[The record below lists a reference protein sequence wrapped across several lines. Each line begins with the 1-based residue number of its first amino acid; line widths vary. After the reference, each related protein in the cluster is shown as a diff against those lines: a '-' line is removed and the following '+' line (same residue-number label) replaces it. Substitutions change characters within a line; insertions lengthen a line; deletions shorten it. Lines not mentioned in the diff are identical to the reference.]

1 MTYPYG
7 GYGMGKPLSPYQQQM
22 YQDRVN
28 AYDQQQYAN
37 QYNGYMR
44 GQQAFN
50 QPQQMINCRPVSS
63 YDEAKASMIDLDGSL
78 FVFTDVANKKIY
90 TKQIMLDGT
99 AELKTYVLEDNQNKM
114 QEQQAQQN
122 NMYVLRTDFENVIKS
137 MKQVDLPQVIPS
149 DWSRYTTADVN
160 DNVLP
165 KFVRSAMQRYKDW
178 EEQTKQLYEELWQQC
193 TNYGMTADADYISK
207 LVKNVTKEIKEIN
220 RMCEQLNGTGY
231 DSVSIHSMQDKYH
244 KKYKS
249 KYEDEFTAKERKAM
263 KENRTDN

>member
-99 AELKTYVLEDNQNKM
+99 AELKTYVLENNQNKM

-122 NMYVLRTDFENVIKS
+122 NMYVLRTDFEDVIKS
-137 MKQVDLPQVIPS
+137 MKQRI
-149 DWSRYTTADVN
+149 
-160 DNVLP
+160 
-165 KFVRSAMQRYKDW
+165 
-178 EEQTKQLYEELWQQC
+178 EEL
-193 TNYGMTADADYISK
+193 GGG
-207 LVKNVTKEIKEIN
+207 V
-220 RMCEQLNGTGY
+220 LNEPFGN
-231 DSVSIHSMQDKYH
+231 DV
-244 KKYKS
+244 
-249 KYEDEFTAKERKAM
+249 
-263 KENRTDN
+263 

>member
-1 MTYPYG
+1 
-7 GYGMGKPLSPYQQQM
+7 
-22 YQDRVN
+22 
-28 AYDQQQYAN
+28 
-37 QYNGYMR
+37 
-44 GQQAFN
+44 
-50 QPQQMINCRPVSS
+50 
-63 YDEAKASMIDLDGSL
+63 
-78 FVFTDVANKKIY
+78 
-90 TKQIMLDGT
+90 
-99 AELKTYVLEDNQNKM
+99 
-114 QEQQAQQN
+114 
-122 NMYVLRTDFENVIKS
+122 
-137 MKQVDLPQVIPS
+137 
-149 DWSRYTTADVN
+149 
-160 DNVLP
+160 
-165 KFVRSAMQRYKDW
+165 MQRYKDW